1 MNYKN
6 NQIPKKNHFS
16 PMFYPLPYMPNH
28 LYNFISQPNQFSLP
42 LSMNIMNHNTNK
54 PKNVIEENNE
64 KEKKVAKFNMNQI
77 SKKLFIVHDNN
88 KSEKI
93 RYMKTTI

>member
-6 NQIPKKNHFS
+6 NQI
-16 PMFYPLPYMPNH
+16 
-28 LYNFISQPNQFSLP
+28 Q
-42 LSMNIMNHNTNK
+42 NTNK

-64 KEKKVAKFNMNQI
+64 KEKKDEKFNMNQI
-77 SKKLFIVHDNN
+77 SKKLFVVHDNN

-93 RYMKTTI
+93 RYMKTTIQI

>member
-6 NQIPKKNHFS
+6 NQI
-16 PMFYPLPYMPNH
+16 
-28 LYNFISQPNQFSLP
+28 Q
-42 LSMNIMNHNTNK
+42 NTNK

-64 KEKKVAKFNMNQI
+64 KEKKDEKFNMNNQI

-93 RYMKTTI
+93 KYMKTTI